1 MLKRKGGTSG
11 TGQGASAASGRQT
24 GDLLGPPPAGGRSG
38 QVQQLSRQAEAKIG
52 TRFTMK
58 QQLISFGDDFWIANE
73 RDENVLLV
81 NGKMLRL
88 SDTLLLEDA
97 HGRELYRIKARL
109 VDIRETMDI
118 TGPNGDTAA
127 VVHDAWFSPIR
138 DRWTINIPGGADL
151 LAQGNVLQHEYEI
164 CQDGRVPV
172 AVISKK
178 WLRLRDSYQVEVQDA
193 FDAPLVLAITI
204 VIDIMSHNHATD
216 STVGGISKAGLDVL

>member
-1 MLKRKGGTSG
+1 MLKRKGETSG
-11 TGQGASAASGRQT
+11 SGQGASVASGRQT

-38 QVQQLSRQAEAKIG
+38 QVQQLSQQAETKIG

-73 RDENVLLV
+73 RGEHALRV

-97 HGRELYRIKARL
+97 HGRELYRINARL
-109 VDIRETMDI
+109 VDVRETMDI
-118 TGPNGDTAA
+118 ARPNGGAAA
-127 VVHDAWFSPIR
+127 VVHDAWFSPMR

-151 LAQGNVLQHEYEI
+151 LAHGNVLQHEYEI
-164 CQDGRVPV
+164 RQDGRVPV

-178 WLRLRDSYQVEVQDA
+178 WLRLRDTYQVEVQDS

-204 VIDIMSHNHATD
+204 VIDIMSHNHAADT
-216 STVGGISKAGLDVL
+216 TAGGISKGGLDAL